1 MMLQLPLPVD
11 LERRLR
17 QEAER
22 RGQSTESVALQ
33 LLEQHL
39 PPPVD
44 ERRAAAVALL
54 ERWQKEDAAL
64 SAEQAAGNAEVLRA
78 LDADRP
84 SYRKVFPEL

>member
-1 MMLQLPLPVD
+1 MMLQLLLPVD
-11 LERRLR
+11 LDRRLR
-17 QEAER
+17 QKAER

-44 ERRAAAVALL
+44 ERRAAALL

-84 SYRKVFPEL
+84 SYRKLFPEL